1 MDVQIEKSWKEAL
14 GAEFEKPY
22 FAALVQELH
31 RQKQAGEVI
40 FPPGGQIFKA
50 FELCPLDKVKV
61 VILGQDP
68 YHGYGQAMGLSFSVP
83 QGVETPPS
91 LKNIFKEIESDLGI
105 RMSGSPDLR
114 PWAEQGVL
122 LLNSVLT
129 VRAGQPASH
138 SRIGWQTFTDAVIKT
153 ISDRCE
159 GVVFLLWGNYAR
171 SKAVLVDKSRH
182 HVLEA
187 PHPSPLARGAFFGC
201 RHFSATNEILAA
213 EGKSPVDWKL

>member
-22 FAALVQELH
+22 FATLVQELH

-50 FELCPLDKVKV
+50 FELCPLGKVKV

-83 QGVETPPS
+83 QGVEAPPS

-213 EGKSPVDWKL
+213 EGKSPIDWEL